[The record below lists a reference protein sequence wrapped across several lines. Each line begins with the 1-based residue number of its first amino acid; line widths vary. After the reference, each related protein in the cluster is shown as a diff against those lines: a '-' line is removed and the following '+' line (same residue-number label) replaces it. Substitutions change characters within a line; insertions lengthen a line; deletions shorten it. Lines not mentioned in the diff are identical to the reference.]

1 MLLFFHLIIVM
12 RSQNIWNTTKTS
24 IPFGCCALSFTV
36 CVSLFIL
43 FFFFLPISFF
53 FECVFVPFLTVRFI
67 SVLVFV
73 HIPFVRLTSSFK
85 HSYSIFFIA
94 FFVIHC
100 WVFSLGCTVTKQLA
114 RVFFFFFDFFLPI
127 EKFSSS
133 GVRDPVRFFNLISL
147 PFDSNPFDCHT
158 QIASPRIQYASNNLN
173 ALWIILNAI

>member
-1 MLLFFHLIIVM
+1 MKMLLFFHLIIVM

-43 FFFFLPISFF
+43 FFFFADFIF

-114 RVFFFFFDFFLPI
+114 RVFFFRFLHAHWEIFIFGSSRSCTIFQSHQFAFWFKSIRLSYANCIATDTVRI
-127 EKFSSS
+127 E
-133 GVRDPVRFFNLISL
+133 
-147 PFDSNPFDCHT
+147 
-158 QIASPRIQYASNNLN
+158 
-173 ALWIILNAI
+173 